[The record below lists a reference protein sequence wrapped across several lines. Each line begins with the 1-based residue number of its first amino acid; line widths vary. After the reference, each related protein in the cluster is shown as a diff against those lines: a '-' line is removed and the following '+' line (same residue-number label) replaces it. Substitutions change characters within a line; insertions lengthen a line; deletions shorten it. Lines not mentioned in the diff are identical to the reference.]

1 MSKGR
6 IVWSD
11 DGGDQRKKKN
21 TEQNEEVN
29 DELVELHIRRLT
41 TGKGRTVIEISN
53 LPNNKN
59 WCKKLAKDCK
69 KSLGVGGSYKDG
81 VIEVHGEKYE
91 LLSSLLDT
99 LKLKHK
105 KTGG

>member
-11 DGGDQRKKKN
+11 EDGDQRKKKDSVS
-21 TEQNEEVN
+21 NEEVIESN
-29 DELVELHIRRLT
+29 VELHIRRLT

-81 VIEVHGEKYE
+81 VIEVHGEKYDV
-91 LLSSLLDT
+91 LSKLLDS
-99 LKLKHK
+99 LHLKHK